1 MLCQHPW
8 GGKQLWQ
15 PLLQCLTLSLY
26 KKGFRSTISW
36 ILKKYWLENALANS
50 KHNHSAFVD
59 LGRLLQNLCMYPVLH
74 SSNFHQ
80 TYKEKSTRK
89 YHMNNVLENDG
100 LWNNHMIQVGY
111 VFYVTIPTPMSTSG
125 VTLHNSRYVQ
135 CQSQNNQAH
144 LLPYFTGNCWDL
156 VLLCWVQK
164 KKLLHIDF
172 ISDIWLVICILGIFF
187 TPSPSYV
194 AGGKYIVSDFPAKP
208 FAAAACTM
216 YHLNINW
223 RI

>member
-15 PLLQCLTLSLY
+15 PLLQGLTLNLY

-80 TYKEKSTRK
+80 TYREIYKKISHEQCIRK
-89 YHMNNVLENDG
+89 WWTLKQSHDTGRLCFLCYYTYTHKLVYFL
-100 LWNNHMIQVGY
+100 LC
-111 VFYVTIPTPMSTSG
+111 TIPGTCSVNPKIIRHTFFLTSLG
-125 VTLHNSRYVQ
+125 TAGIWCYCVG
-135 CQSQNNQAH
+135 C
-144 LLPYFTGNCWDL
+144 
-156 VLLCWVQK
+156 K
-164 KKLLHIDF
+164 KKNCCTLTSSQ
-172 ISDIWLVICILGIFF
+172 ISGL
-187 TPSPSYV
+187 
-194 AGGKYIVSDFPAKP
+194 
-208 FAAAACTM
+208 
-216 YHLNINW
+216 
-223 RI
+223 

>member
-15 PLLQCLTLSLY
+15 PLLQCLTLNLY

-50 KHNHSAFVD
+50 KHNHSALVD

-111 VFYVTIPTPMSTSG
+111 VFLCYYTYTHKLVYFLLCTIPGTCSVNPKIIRHTFFLTSLG
-125 VTLHNSRYVQ
+125 TAGIWCYCVGCKKNCCTLTS
-135 CQSQNNQAH
+135 SQ
-144 LLPYFTGNCWDL
+144 
-156 VLLCWVQK
+156 
-164 KKLLHIDF
+164 
-172 ISDIWLVICILGIFF
+172 ISGL
-187 TPSPSYV
+187 
-194 AGGKYIVSDFPAKP
+194 
-208 FAAAACTM
+208 
-216 YHLNINW
+216 
-223 RI
+223 